1 MGMTNESWKIGIPRS
16 HAMLMMRGSLD
27 LGLYNV
33 LAARRHTAPA
43 MCFLSAIAQLLFVAE
58 TSKQGTP
65 SRQHARMR
73 CWRTNRYAGSNPRFA
88 P

>member
-33 LAARRHTAPA
+33 LAARRHSAPA
-43 MCFLSAIAQLLFVAE
+43 
-58 TSKQGTP
+58 T
-65 SRQHARMR
+65 
-73 CWRTNRYAGSNPRFA
+73 
-88 P
+88 